1 MGRVSVPALKDPQL
15 RLPTVREYAAIGGTL
30 SGTIRGYAA
39 VVWGSSLR
47 PKCQAREAAIAAR
60 GGVGRCQVVVWEVAV
75 KPLGPGPGGGVSDV
89 LCKGLT

>member
-1 MGRVSVPALKDPQL
+1 M
-15 RLPTVREYAAIGGTL
+15 